1 MKNEILEYLKETKQ
15 KLIDEH
21 LDLYSTKTEQ
31 REPYG
36 DTDAVVG
43 YDYSDKDYSQAEN
56 YADAVIEEAFTEF
69 FRKKNEVSESDFDKV
84 VEKAK
89 EAVSKINYLEWK
101 KSAIDKI

>member
-1 MKNEILEYLKETKQ
+1 MKNEILEFLKETKE

-21 LDLYSTKTEQ
+21 LEDCTKTEQ

-56 YADAVIEEAFTEF
+56 YADAVIEKAFTEF
-69 FRKKNEVSESDFDKV
+69 LRKKNEVSESDFDKA